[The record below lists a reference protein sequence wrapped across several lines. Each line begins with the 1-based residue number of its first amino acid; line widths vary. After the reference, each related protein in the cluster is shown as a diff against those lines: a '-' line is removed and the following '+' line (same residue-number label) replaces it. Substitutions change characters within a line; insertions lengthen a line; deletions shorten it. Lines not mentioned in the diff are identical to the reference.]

1 MLINV
6 TEQHIKAGIRSSY
19 VDCPISLAIKGHL
32 PNCAV
37 STDYTVIQ
45 ILKNGHI
52 TKYRVPPEV
61 YSFILDFDDNLEVKP
76 FSFKL
81 TKV

>member
-1 MLINV
+1 MQVFV
-6 TEQHIKAGIRSSY
+6 TQEHIKAGIRSSY
-19 VDCPISLAIKGHL
+19 VDCPISLAIKSAIH
-32 PNCAV
+32 NCSV
-37 STDYTVIQ
+37 SSDYAVIQ

-61 YSFILDFDDNLEVKP
+61 YSFILDFDSELEVKP

-81 TKV
+81 TRV